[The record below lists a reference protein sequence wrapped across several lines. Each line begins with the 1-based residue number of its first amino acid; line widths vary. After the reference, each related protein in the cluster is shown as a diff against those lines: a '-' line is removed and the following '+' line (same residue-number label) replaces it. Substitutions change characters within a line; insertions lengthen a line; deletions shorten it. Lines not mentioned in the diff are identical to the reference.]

1 MNQLTAFND
10 LMSSQPTPLAPAMTP
25 ISRSRTE
32 SDGVVTITLKHT
44 DRGRVHDESIVVS
57 VIELRRYRTTRIGPV
72 QQPDGVW
79 VAHVSY
85 FEDDEIYDDHDATAH
100 GDFDR
105 DDFDCRR

>member
-1 MNQLTAFND
+1 VQ
-10 LMSSQPTPLAPAMTP
+10 APSTEP
-25 ISRSRTE
+25 SKSPRPWKPGSPSSRTE

-44 DRGRVHDESIVVS
+44 DRDRVHDESIVVS

-85 FEDDEIYDDHDATAH
+85 FEADENFDDHDYALAH